1 MPPSRR
7 KPKPAP
13 LPAAQQRRAD
23 DRTYR
28 QFEDYYRRRGYD
40 RRNIEQL
47 AEDDLQLTQA
57 LQGRRRS
64 KRPLNLTGAS
74 N

>member
-1 MPPSRR
+1 MPQTRR
-7 KPKPAP
+7 KPSI
-13 LPAAQQRRAD
+13 LPPPVQRRED

-28 QFEDYYRRRGYD
+28 GIEDYYRRQGYAPQ
-40 RRNIEQL
+40 NIEQL
-47 AEDDLQLTQA
+47 AEDDLQLIQA

-64 KRPLNLTGAS
+64 KRPLNLTGMS